1 VSCPT
6 PTATDEHEQLRL
18 GLIAAGVPLRD
29 ALEDPVRFE
38 IARAELVRHGF
49 EKVLPHL
56 EHDEHR
62 LTEAEHCTYAA
73 PLARAIREESRAIT
87 AAVYELDGTG
97 SRCEIVAATRVLHTL
112 LALHAHHEQ
121 QLALVMKDGDTYL
134 EQPNPTG
141 PHDDGQHTPSRPVM
155 RSPSGT
161 Q

>member
-1 VSCPT
+1 
-6 PTATDEHEQLRL
+6 
-18 GLIAAGVPLRD
+18 
-29 ALEDPVRFE
+29 
-38 IARAELVRHGF
+38 
-49 EKVLPHL
+49 
-56 EHDEHR
+56 
-62 LTEAEHCTYAA
+62 
-73 PLARAIREESRAIT
+73 
-87 AAVYELDGTG
+87 VYELDGTG

-121 QLALVMKDGDTYL
+121 PLALVMKDGDTYL